1 MPSPTATMKSVASTD
16 ASALAATG
24 AIALTTANSA
34 NNPASPPT
42 PAASSGFMKFVKDC
56 VSGTAGGI
64 AVVAVG
70 HPFDTVKVRLQSQS
84 VTKPIYSGAFDCVK
98 KTLAWEGV
106 GGLYKGVASPLAGQ
120 MVFRATLFSA
130 FGESKRW
137 LGTNADGSTRALTDL
152 DYYKAG
158 MMTGF
163 VAAFTEAPIDFY
175 KSQIQVQILRS
186 KADPNYKAPYTT
198 VTDCVR
204 QTLKTS
210 GMRGPFQ
217 GLGPTILRNTPAN
230 AVYLG
235 SFEVM
240 KKKMAEMKGIEVSEL
255 SAPLVI
261 GAGGFGGILYWLCI
275 YPVDVV
281 KSAMMTDSIVP
292 KERAYPNILTTA
304 KKLWGEGGISR
315 FYKGFT
321 PCIMRAA
328 PANGVML
335 YTVGKMSSILN

>member
-1 MPSPTATMKSVASTD
+1 MPPSPAIKLSTPENTTAIATGLAAGT
-16 ASALAATG
+16 ALA
-24 AIALTTANSA
+24 TTTSQSEPKPQTSN
-34 NNPASPPT
+34 
-42 PAASSGFMKFVKDC
+42 SSGFLKFVKDC
-56 VSGTAGGI
+56 VSGTVGGI

-70 HPFDTVKVRLQSQS
+70 HPFDTIKVRLQSQS
-84 VTKPIYSGAFDCVK
+84 IANPVYSGAFDCVK

-120 MVFRATLFSA
+120 MLFRATLFSA

-137 LGTNADGSTRALTDL
+137 LGTNADGTTRELTNL
-152 DYYKAG
+152 DFYKAG

-186 KADPNYKAPYTT
+186 KADPTYKPPYTT
-198 VTDCVR
+198 VTECVKS
-204 QTLKTS
+204 TLKTS
-210 GMRGPFQ
+210 GVRGPFQ

-240 KKKMAEMKGIEVSEL
+240 KKRLAEMKECQVSEL

-275 YPVDVV
+275 YPVDVI
-281 KSAMMTDSIVP
+281 KSAMMTDSIIP
-292 KERAYPNILTTA
+292 SERKYPNTLATA
-304 KKLWGEGGISR
+304 KKLWGEGGVAR

-335 YTVGKMSSILN
+335 YTVGKMQSLLN

>member
-1 MPSPTATMKSVASTD
+1 M
-16 ASALAATG
+16 L
-24 AIALTTANSA
+24 
-34 NNPASPPT
+34 
-42 PAASSGFMKFVKDC
+42 
-56 VSGTAGGI
+56 
-64 AVVAVG
+64 
-70 HPFDTVKVRLQSQS
+70 
-84 VTKPIYSGAFDCVK
+84 
-98 KTLAWEGV
+98 
-106 GGLYKGVASPLAGQ
+106 
-120 MVFRATLFSA
+120 FRATLFSA

-137 LGTNADGSTRALTDL
+137 LGTNADGTTRELRNI

-186 KADPNYKAPYTT
+186 KADPTYKPPYTS
-198 VTDCVR
+198 VVDCVKS
-204 QTLKTS
+204 TLRTS
-210 GMRGPFQ
+210 GVRGPFQ

-240 KKKMAEMKGIEVSEL
+240 KKKMAEVKECKVSEL

-261 GAGGFGGILYWLCI
+261 GAGGFGGVLYWLCI

-292 KERAYPNILTTA
+292 SERKYPNMLSTA
-304 KKLWGEGGISR
+304 RKLWGRGRRVEVLQGLHAVHLAGSARQRRDALHGRPHAELALLVPIPIL
-315 FYKGFT
+315 FF
-321 PCIMRAA
+321 
-328 PANGVML
+328 V
-335 YTVGKMSSILN
+335 SIFDPI